1 MVPPPAAP
9 EESLDDV
16 SDEQLDFQS
25 PGTLNL
31 EDLIIS
37 NIEAFHSNPRTTH
50 GFLQMFPP
58 AEEPEPLWDHSPQ
71 FLIGDAKYCWEDS
84 METTEVVDDIALAL
98 LPRTLF
104 ETSDSDDSVFEPAGE
119 TELMDFAKRNGTSS
133 TNNHFLEDNLDND
146 ELETAYDAHDGDND
160 GDDEAED
167 PPHTD
172 LQASSLRLRRSER
185 STRGSMDYSC
195 FHNTGVRTFRK

>member
-1 MVPPPAAP
+1 
-9 EESLDDV
+9 
-16 SDEQLDFQS
+16 
-25 PGTLNL
+25 
-31 EDLIIS
+31 
-37 NIEAFHSNPRTTH
+37 
-50 GFLQMFPP
+50 
-58 AEEPEPLWDHSPQ
+58 
-71 FLIGDAKYCWEDS
+71 
-84 METTEVVDDIALAL
+84 METTEVVDEIALAL
-98 LPRTLF
+98 LPRKLF
-104 ETSDSDDSVFEPAGE
+104 ETSDSDDSLFEHTRE
-119 TELMDFAKRNGTSS
+119 TELMDFAEKNGKSS